1 MEAAPDADAQARI
14 MPISEMSFVQ
24 QLSSERDG
32 PLSTEA
38 APGAPNPP
46 ENRQRGAPARARA
59 MPLSLDWQPSEAE
72 AEAEYALRRGLDPQ
86 VVADCFRRYHFAT
99 GQVWIDWSLRWQCWC
114 DGDVARREAGAARPA
129 PRPSAA
135 FRPMPTAA
143 EEQALRVQRWL
154 ARSQAKRAAGE
165 STLATERVMQSTCP
179 EAWAAL
185 QRQQAVAAPPAA
197 TEPRFP
203 PDHFRPPR
211 PAGEKNLPEL
221 TAPCIVWWC
230 RRGLRHGGRDGGAGR
245 SEGCCHR

>member
-1 MEAAPDADAQARI
+1 
-14 MPISEMSFVQ
+14 
-24 QLSSERDG
+24 
-32 PLSTEA
+32 
-38 APGAPNPP
+38 
-46 ENRQRGAPARARA
+46 

-72 AEAEYALRRGLDPQ
+72 AEYALRRGLDPQ
-86 VVADCFRRYHFAT
+86 MVADRFRRYHFAT

-135 FRPMPTAA
+135 FRPVPTAA

-154 ARSQAKRAAGE
+154 ARWQAKRAAGE

-211 PAGEKNLPEL
+211 PAGEKNLSG
-221 TAPCIVWWC
+221 T
-230 RRGLRHGGRDGGAGR
+230 HGAVYRLAVP
-245 SEGCCHR
+245 